1 MDVELLYN
9 VPAFVKE
16 AGESALDATAPG
28 SFVVGGFRLDN
39 PAAVWYAEA
48 SIRKQAMEDPSAT
61 VSPYLFKMVKE
72 ACALFGVS
80 DNDFQ
85 FVDNSYDSAIVKEA
99 GHSAEFIIGCQEDFT
114 DAVNALFYKRAS
126 APYEF
131 CKACALELKN
141 IGDKNGYSLEDSKFD
156 GLSKMAGCGVV
167 DFAQGANACRERIAY
182 AKRFG
187 YEDEARILEKFAS
200 ICEESND
207 TSIVPLIISGLD
219 EFDRGV
225 KSLSKHASAD
235 IKRPEDSFYLSNDEC
250 IRALADTSLPIDS
263 THYIKRGTL
272 MQNGT
277 ISKVASWSEDCGYPM
292 PAYPTTE
299 EVVGVVRTMPDSLRE
314 EFIETF
320 A

>member
-16 AGESALDATAPG
+16 AGESALDTTVPG
-28 SFVVGGFRLDN
+28 AFVVGGFRLDS

-48 SIRKQAMEDPSAT
+48 SIRKQAMEDPNRV

-114 DAVNALFYKRAS
+114 DAVDALFRKRAN

-131 CKACALELKN
+131 CKACAGKLKE
-141 IGDKNGYSLEDSKFD
+141 IGDKNGYSLDESKFD
-156 GLSKMAGCGVV
+156 GLNKMAGLGVV
-167 DFAQGANACRERIAY
+167 DFAKGAKACKERMAY

-187 YEDEARILEKFAS
+187 YEEEAKILEKFAS
-200 ICEESND
+200 ICETSND

-219 EFDRGV
+219 EFDHGV

-235 IKRPEDSFYLSNDEC
+235 IKRPEDSFYLSNNEC
-250 IRALADTSLPIDS
+250 VKALSETSLPIDS

-272 MQNGT
+272 MKSDT

-292 PAYPTTE
+292 PLYPTPE
-299 EVVGVVRTMPDSLRE
+299 EVVSVVRTMPDSLRE